1 MFETQY
7 ALLRILKSHCN
18 FQGLAKLKFLD
29 IVSTKLSVLKPG
41 VFDTLPLLKRID
53 LRFNNIKAIPS
64 GLFSKNSDLVY
75 IFLENNPLLMIDN
88 AAFDPIPNLLSMHIE
103 NTQLPAAGTYKCKTI
118 YLNNN
123 KLKSMYVSEASEN
136 IEIQFNEIEMIN
148 CTDKNMS
155 VTRIQVINDDQV
167 F

>member
-1 MFETQY
+1 M
-7 ALLRILKSHCN
+7 RS
-18 FQGLAKLKFLD
+18 
-29 IVSTKLSVLKPG
+29 
-41 VFDTLPLLKRID
+41 
-53 LRFNNIKAIPS
+53 NNIKAIPS
-64 GLFSKNSDLVY
+64 GIFSKNNELVRV
-75 IFLENNPLLMIDN
+75 LLDNNPLLMIDE
-88 AAFDPIPNLLSMHIE
+88 AAFNPIPNLSSMHIE